1 MFFGC
6 HLSASAGNTAMVKT
20 ALSIGA
26 DTFAFFTRNPR
37 GSKAKKEDPADCA
50 RAVAMMK
57 EYAFGPL
64 VAHGAYTM
72 NLCTAD
78 PEARAFA
85 AEVLSDDL
93 RRMAALP
100 GQYYNFHPGS
110 HVGQGTEQG
119 IEYIA
124 AALKQAMS
132 HGYPVT
138 VLAREIEEYLGI
150 SEKNEAVL
158 VGVGKLGQALL
169 EYNGFSE
176 FGLTIT
182 TGFDVRKE
190 IVGTQIGGKPIL
202 NASDMENYVRENG
215 TTMGILT
222 VPAKYA
228 QETANN
234 LVKAGIKA
242 IWNFSPTHIVVPETV
257 AVKNENLAASLA
269 VLSKQI
275 KEKNKIL

>member
-1 MFFGC
+1 MFIE
-6 HLSASAGNTAMVKT
+6 SVKT
-20 ALSIGA
+20 RNVVTRRLSNSFMKKDISPSTLKRLPIYLHYVKSILNSQANVSATQIAGALDFGEVQVRKDLASISCEGK
-26 DTFAFFTRNPR
+26 P
-37 GSKAKKEDPADCA
+37 K
-50 RAVAMMK
+50 V
-57 EYAFGPL
+57 
-64 VAHGAYTM
+64 
-72 NLCTAD
+72 
-78 PEARAFA
+78 
-85 AEVLSDDL
+85 
-93 RRMAALP
+93 
-100 GQYYNFHPGS
+100 
-110 HVGQGTEQG
+110 
-119 IEYIA
+119 
-124 AALKQAMS
+124 
-132 HGYPVT
+132 GYPVT